1 MQQISKSKWKK
12 LGKKTKCTSSS
23 LIQAVPVTDNKQLA
37 LDYLDAIDDPDLMKP
52 ILSLALPSKILLF
65 KIMRASV
72 GVTRKQDLWMYV
84 DPLAF

>member
-1 MQQISKSKWKK
+1 MNSN
-12 LGKKTKCTSSS
+12 
-23 LIQAVPVTDNKQLA
+23 IQVAPINDNKQLA

-65 KIMRASV
+65 KIMRACV
-72 GVTRKQDLWMYV
+72 GVSRKQDVWMYV